1 MQTKD
6 IKPAKEYFI
15 RAFIADQKN
24 VESETGLLGWDWG
37 CWTTHSIGSAR
48 NWGSRE
54 KALEEIK
61 KIVEEK
67 PAKMSDGKV
76 YPPNEIHRIG
86 GMCNHRNKIEFRLSV
101 VEFDVEHISM
111 KELDYYVGTVSFENP
126 QIILTAKGVVEEK

>member
-6 IKPAKEYFI
+6 IKPVNEYFI

-37 CWTTHSIGSAR
+37 CWTTQSIGSAR

-61 KIVEEK
+61 KIVDEK

-86 GMCNHRNKIEFRLSV
+86 GMCIHRNKIEFRLSV
-101 VEFDVEHISM
+101 VEFDVEHITM
-111 KELDYYVGTVSFENP
+111 KELDYYVGTVSFENLN
-126 QIILTAKGVVEEK
+126 IILTACGGNDQK

>member
-15 RAFIADQKN
+15 RAFIADYKN

-37 CWTTHSIGSAR
+37 CWTTQSIGSAR

-54 KALEEIK
+54 KALEELK

>member
-1 MQTKD
+1 MKD
-6 IKPAKEYFI
+6 IKPNKAYFI
-15 RAFIADQKN
+15 RAFVADMKN

-37 CWTTHSIGSAR
+37 CWTTQSIGSAR

-67 PAKMSDGKV
+67 PAEMSNGKV

-86 GMCNHRNKIEFRLSV
+86 NMSNNRDRIEFRLSV
-101 VEFDVEHISM
+101 VEIDINQITM
-111 KELDYYVGTVSFENP
+111 KELDYFCGTVSFEKP
-126 QIILTAKGVVEEK
+126 EIIITAKGVSGEEK

>member
-6 IKPAKEYFI
+6 IKPDKAYFI

-37 CWTTHSIGSAR
+37 CWTTQSIKQACD
-48 NWGSRE
+48 WGSRE
-54 KALEEIK
+54 AAVERIE
-61 KIVEEK
+61 KIINEH
-67 PAKMSDGKV
+67 PSKMSSGV
-76 YPPNEIHRIG
+76 IYPPTEIHRIG